1 MAARLVPNRVRP
13 KLVLPDAAAALRF
26 YAEVLGAHEI
36 ARYDVEGAIVFAE
49 TEIFGTR
56 ITLKD
61 ADQHDPV
68 PEGAGPILDVVIDDP
83 DRVATAIVGA
93 GGSVVFEMSDQPFGG
108 RWGRVRDPFGAQ
120 WLLHT
125 EPTMQPDEIRDVLRD
140 EP

>member
-1 MAARLVPNRVRP
+1 MVPNRVRP
-13 KLVLPDAAAALRF
+13 KLVLADADAALRF

-36 ARYDVEGAIVFAE
+36 ARYHAEDAIVFAE

-83 DRVATAIVGA
+83 DRVATAIVEA

-108 RWGRVRDPFGAQ
+108 RWCRVRDPFGVQ

-125 EPTMQPDEIRDVLRD
+125 EPTMRPDEIQDVLRD

>member
-1 MAARLVPNRVRP
+1 MVPNRVRP
-13 KLVLPDAAAALRF
+13 KLVLADAGAALRF
-26 YAEVLGAHEI
+26 YAEVLGGSEI
-36 ARYDVEGAIVFAE
+36 ARYHVQGAIVFAE

-83 DRVATAIVGA
+83 DRVATSIVEA

-108 RWGRVRDPFGAQ
+108 RWGRVRDPFGVQ

-125 EPTMQPDEIRDVLRD
+125 EPTMTPDEIRDVLRD

>member
-13 KLVLPDAAAALRF
+13 KLVMDDAAAALRF
-26 YAEVLGAHEI
+26 YAEVLGATEI

-56 ITLKD
+56 VTLKD
-61 ADQHDPV
+61 ADDHDPL
-68 PEGAGPILDVVIDDP
+68 PQGAGPILDVVIDAP
-83 DRVATAIVGA
+83 DRVATAIVEA

-108 RWGRVRDPFGAQ
+108 RWGRVRDPFGVQ